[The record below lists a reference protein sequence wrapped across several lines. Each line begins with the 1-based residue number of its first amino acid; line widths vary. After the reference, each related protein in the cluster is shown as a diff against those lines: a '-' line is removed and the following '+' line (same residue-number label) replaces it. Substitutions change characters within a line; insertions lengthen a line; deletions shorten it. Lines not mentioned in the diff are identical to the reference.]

1 MRATIHDLRLTQ
13 PLVVLLTMCI
23 VTLLYGQIGAQSTP
37 SSKATDQ
44 ALVFLDYQV
53 EGRIG
58 LSYTFGSIYNNVV
71 NTQL

>member
-1 MRATIHDLRLTQ
+1 
-13 PLVVLLTMCI
+13 MCI

-53 EGRIG
+53 EGRIA

-71 NTQL
+71 NTRL